1 MNLQH
6 YKNITMK
13 LTTLQKYN
21 NESTTLQ
28 KDNNEIDNITKI

>member
-21 NESTTLQ
+21 NEIY
-28 KDNNEIDNITKI
+28 NNNNLVI